1 VIISFIIIIKNK
13 NMESSNSVNLPGSD
27 CVLCKHELKP
37 VYGTL
42 IVPHLM
48 HSSQPVLNFDEW
60 YAQLDSWGRGIV
72 HASQL
77 IECLIGSNYND
88 WGEISRLI
96 PGFEVEKVTSSIK
109 LNQALSLTPR
119 ASPRLAGE

>member
-1 VIISFIIIIKNK
+1 
-13 NMESSNSVNLPGSD
+13 MESSNSVNAPGSD
-27 CVLCKHELKP
+27 CVLCKDELKP
-37 VYGTL
+37 VYDTL
-42 IVPHLM
+42 IVPHLK
-48 HSSQPVLNFDEW
+48 HSSQPVLTFDVW
-60 YAQLDSWGRGIV
+60 YAHLDSWDRGII

-96 PGFEVEKVTSSIK
+96 PGLEMEKVTGSIK

-119 ASPRLAGE
+119 VSPRVAEE